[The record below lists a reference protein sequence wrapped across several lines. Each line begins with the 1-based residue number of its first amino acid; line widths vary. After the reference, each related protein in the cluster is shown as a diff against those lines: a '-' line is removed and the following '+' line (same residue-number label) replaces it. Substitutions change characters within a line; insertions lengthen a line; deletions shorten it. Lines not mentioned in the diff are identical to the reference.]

1 MKGRFQ
7 TLVLSGPKEGAREG
21 FRPPFFPLY
30 SDAKERVSESD
41 TFLLSCLYLRNS
53 VCCIHCQ
60 VVSIIF
66 IGVGSWAHS
75 EKDKYNTLDSLS
87 FDPSVLLI
95 VTGVFLFLVAF
106 CGCIGALRENNIL
119 LKIVSDKYSCHP
131 SFSWM
136 TKVQIANKIGVL
148 C

>member
-1 MKGRFQ
+1 MPLL
-7 TLVLSGPKEGAREG
+7 TL
-21 FRPPFFPLY
+21 Y
-30 SDAKERVSESD
+30 
-41 TFLLSCLYLRNS
+41 S

-136 TKVQIANKIGVL
+136 TKVQIANKVGVL
-148 C
+148 CLMQHLSSYWFSSLCKNQP